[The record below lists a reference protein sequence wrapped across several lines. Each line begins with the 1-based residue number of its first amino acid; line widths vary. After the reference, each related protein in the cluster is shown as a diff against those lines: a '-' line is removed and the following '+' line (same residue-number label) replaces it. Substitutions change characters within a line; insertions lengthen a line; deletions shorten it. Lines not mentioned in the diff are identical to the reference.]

1 MIGPTEWR
9 KNGLDLHQIWAHR
22 NIGHLFRKLLEL
34 VFSSLFLKLP
44 FKSELYIYLDLH
56 QIWAHKNIG
65 HLCIAK
71 LISNCSTVLFF
82 FKARSTVLLGGAQQE
97 PRTAA

>member
-44 FKSELYIYLDLH
+44 FKSELYIYLVQLFKNTFKSELYIYLDLH

-65 HLCIAK
+65 RLCIAK

-82 FKARSTVLLGGAQQE
+82 F
-97 PRTAA
+97 